1 MSAAGSPLV
10 GRIEQA
16 RIADDLWKLVSV
28 PSPTGRERDAA
39 LLYADMLKACGA
51 AVEID
56 ESIPASPSVIGRL
69 KGSGPGPTLQ
79 LAGHIDA
86 IDVPHE
92 KPARAGETISG
103 RGAADMK
110 AGLASIL
117 EIVRIL
123 AAEPGAFAGSL
134 LVTVYGR
141 HEAPVGKSEALT
153 GLIARTCVGD
163 AAVVFEGPPGVA
175 VVKGKGQSIWT
186 ITLEREGEACHELR
200 RRPEDDRLLDA
211 ALALAASLRA
221 ENERL
226 SLHPDDL
233 LGSESIFTGQLH
245 YGDFYNRAPRTCMMQ
260 GTRRW
265 FPDKTFDDVKKH
277 LDGLVRRAG
286 LPDGITAGIA
296 WTFVGES
303 FAVDPG
309 ERIVTALRDAGRAL
323 RGSELPFAGVSS
335 VLDTSRLVP
344 LGHVPTV
351 PVDCDGATAH
361 SDSEFVRLPV
371 VKAGCALAL
380 QASLN
385 YLGTPVLRPGAPG
398 ASPGARG

>member
-1 MSAAGSPLV
+1 MSAAVGSPLV

-16 RIADDLWKLVSV
+16 RIADDLWRLVSV
-28 PSPTGRERDAA
+28 SSPTGRERDAA
-39 LLYADMLKACGA
+39 LLYAELLKTCGA
-51 AVEID
+51 EVEID

-69 KGSGPGPTLQ
+69 KGGAPGPTLQ

-92 KPARAGETISG
+92 KPARSGDTISG
-103 RGAADMK
+103 RGSADMK

-117 EIVRIL
+117 EIVRLL

-141 HEAPVGKSEALT
+141 HEAPVGKSEALQ
-153 GLIARTCVGD
+153 GLIARKCMGD
-163 AAVVFEGPPGVA
+163 AAVVFEGPPDVA

-211 ALALAASLRA
+211 VLTLAGAFRS
-221 ENERL
+221 ENEWF

-233 LGSESIFTGQLH
+233 LGPESIFTGQLH
-245 YGDFYNRAPRTCMMQ
+245 YGDFYNRAPRSCTMQ

-265 FPDKTFDDVKKH
+265 FPDKKFDDVKKH
-277 LDGLVRRAG
+277 LDELVRGADV
-286 LPDGITAGIA
+286 PDGIKAGIE

-303 FAVDPG
+303 FAVDPK
-309 ERIVTALRDAGRAL
+309 ERIVAALRDAGLSL
-323 RGSELPFAGVSS
+323 RGTELPFAGVSS

-351 PVDCDGATAH
+351 PIDCDGSTGHADA
-361 SDSEFVRLPV
+361 EFVRMPV

-380 QASLN
+380 QTALN
-385 YLGTPVLRPGAPG
+385 YLGGTGARPGAG
-398 ASPGARG
+398 A